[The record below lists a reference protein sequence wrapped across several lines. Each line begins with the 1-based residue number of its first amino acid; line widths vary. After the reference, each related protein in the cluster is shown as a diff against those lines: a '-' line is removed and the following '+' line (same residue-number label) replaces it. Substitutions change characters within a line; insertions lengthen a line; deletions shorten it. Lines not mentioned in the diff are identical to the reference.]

1 MIPLKLELANFL
13 SYRQPTTLDF
23 RGLKVACIAGE
34 NGAGKSSLLDAITWA
49 LFGKARARSDDDLI
63 SSGADEAEVRFTF
76 ALEGNIYRVIR
87 QRRRGKGGLLELQVQ
102 AGDDR
107 WKTLTGTRKRETQEQ
122 IEGLL
127 RMRYETFINASFLL
141 QGRADEFTVKRPG
154 ERKEVLGEILGLSRW
169 NLYQEEARNRR
180 RTQERSLALL
190 EARLQEVEAELA
202 EEPQRRQALQQAR
215 ARVEALSQ
223 QIAAQE
229 RLLEQV
235 RAYEAAI
242 AQQQA
247 LLKNVADHLVQARQQ
262 LARLEE
268 TRVARQA
275 ELEGY
280 RTALAQAAEI
290 EARYARWQEVEAR
303 LREWQT
309 KAEEVRRLQAARQE
323 PALAV
328 EGERARL
335 EQERLQLQRQARR
348 VESMRKER
356 ETVTALLAQV
366 REELAQVTEQLV
378 RRDALQEQRDQ
389 RRQEIAVL
397 EAEQDRLSE
406 EGKRLRSRLET
417 LRAEGEAGLCP
428 LCGQPLT
435 EDHRAEVI
443 AQIEAEGEAVNQRY
457 RENQQRLHHL
467 KAEVKTLEQQL
478 ARLRPL
484 ERRQPQL
491 QRKEAV
497 QSQRLE
503 EIAQALQEWE
513 QEGAPHLAELEARLA
528 EGRYAVEAQ
537 ARLAELEAA
546 IAAVGYDPEAHAE
559 TRREWESLTDAPE
572 AYQRLQNARAAIAP
586 LETTLADLAR
596 QITDQEAQVARL
608 EAQRAEAQAQLDQ
621 LTQGMVVDRTTV
633 EAELERLRAE
643 EAVARRRLGAAEQR
657 VAVIEDLQ
665 EQKRRLEAKR
675 QAVALAI
682 GRLKRLER
690 AFGRDGIQAMLIEQ
704 ALPEIEA
711 TANELLTRLTGGEM
725 TVRFETQRPLKTRD
739 GLKETL
745 EIIISDSAGPRA
757 YELFS
762 GGEAFRVNFA
772 IRLALSQVLA
782 RRAGARL
789 QTLVI
794 DEGFGSQ
801 DPEGRQRL
809 VEAINAIQD
818 DFARILVI
826 THIEELRDAFPVRI
840 QVTKTPQGSQI
851 EIL

>member
-1 MIPLKLELANFL
+1 MIPLKLELSNFL
-13 SYRQPTTLDF
+13 SYRQPTALDF

-63 SSGADEAEVRFTF
+63 SSGEDEAEVRFTF
-76 ALEGNIYRVIR
+76 ALEGNVYRVIR
-87 QRRRGKGGLLELQVQ
+87 QRRRAKGGLLELQVQ
-102 AGDDR
+102 VGDNR
-107 WKTLTGTRKRETQEQ
+107 WKALTGARKRETQEQ
-122 IEGLL
+122 IERLL

-154 ERKEVLGEILGLSRW
+154 ERKEVLGEILGLGRW

-180 RTQERSLALL
+180 RAQERSLALL

-215 ARVEALSQ
+215 ARVEALTQ

-229 RLLEQV
+229 QLLEQV

-247 LLKNVADHLVQARQQ
+247 LLASVTDHLAQARQQ

-268 TRVARQA
+268 TRAARQA

-280 RTALAQAAEI
+280 QAALAQAAEI
-290 EARYARWQEVEAR
+290 EARYTRWQEVEAR
-303 LREWQT
+303 LREWQA
-309 KAEEVRRLQAARQE
+309 KAEEVRRLQEARQE

-335 EQERLQLQRQARR
+335 EQERLQLQRQARQ
-348 VESMRKER
+348 VERMREEQK
-356 ETVTALLAQV
+356 TVTSLLAQV
-366 REELAQVTEQLV
+366 REELAQVTEQV
-378 RRDALQEQRDQ
+378 ARRDALREQRDQ
-389 RRQEIAVL
+389 HRQEIAVL
-397 EAEQDRLSE
+397 EAEQKRLKE
-406 EGKRLRSRLET
+406 EGGRLRSRLET
-417 LRAEGEAGLCP
+417 LRTEGEAGLCP

-435 EDHRAEVI
+435 EAHRAEVI

-457 RENQQRLHHL
+457 RENQQRLRHL
-467 KAEVKTLEQQL
+467 KREVEALEEQL
-478 ARLRPL
+478 AQLRPL
-484 ERRQPQL
+484 ERQQTQL
-491 QRKEAV
+491 QRKEAL
-497 QSQRLE
+497 QSGRLE
-503 EIAQALQEWE
+503 EIAQALQAWE

-546 IAAVGYDPEAHAE
+546 IAAVGYDPDAHAE
-559 TRREWESLTDAPE
+559 ARREREALADAPE

-586 LETTLADLAR
+586 LETTLTDLTR
-596 QITDQEAQVARL
+596 QIADQEAQVARL
-608 EAQRAEAQAQLDQ
+608 EAQRAEVQAQLDQ
-621 LTQGMVVDRTTV
+621 LTQGMVVDRRTV

-643 EAVARRRLGAAEQR
+643 EAVARRHLGAAEQR
-657 VAVIEDLQ
+657 VAVIEDLR
-665 EQKRRLEAKR
+665 EQKRRLEAER
-675 QAVALAI
+675 QAVAQKI
-682 GRLKRLER
+682 GRLKRLEQ
-690 AFGRDGIQAMLIEQ
+690 AFGRNGIQAMLIEQ

-711 TANELLTRLTGGEM
+711 AANELLARLTGGEM

-739 GLKETL
+739 ALKETL

-809 VEAINAIQD
+809 VEAINTIQD

-826 THIEELRDAFPVRI
+826 THIEELRDAFPTRI
-840 QVTKTPQGSQI
+840 QVTKTPEGSQI